1 MEICRVEK
9 EKKKNC
15 LNPKPVYSMETF
27 RLWGSIGERQQS
39 GEKSKEWPRAKKS
52 PGPTQ
57 VKLKSEG

>member
-1 MEICRVEK
+1 
-9 EKKKNC
+9 
-15 LNPKPVYSMETF
+15 METF